1 MMASNL
7 RDLEVLLVIVGAVDG
22 LPLREVQI
30 AEAYQAGAISAA
42 EGKLLQRHA
51 RLSPRGRKAAAM
63 QPRDVSDAA
72 VQRMKAKLS
81 ERMAEL
87 ESMRRRLDRG
97 DGVR

>member
-1 MMASNL
+1 MVAAP
-7 RDLEVLLVIVGAVDG
+7 RDIETLLMICGAVDG
-22 LPLREVQI
+22 LPLREAQI
-30 AEAYQAGAISAA
+30 AEAYKVGAITPA
-42 EGKLLQRHA
+42 EGKLLLRYA

-72 VQRMKAKLS
+72 VRRMKAKLS

-87 ESMRRRLDRG
+87 ELIRSRLDRG